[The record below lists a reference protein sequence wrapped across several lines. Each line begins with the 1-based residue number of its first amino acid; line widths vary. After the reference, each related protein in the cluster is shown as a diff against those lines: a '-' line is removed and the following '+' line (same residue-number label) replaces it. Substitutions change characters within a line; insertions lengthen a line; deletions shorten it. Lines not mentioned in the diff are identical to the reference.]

1 MSVSRRKLI
10 PALGLL
16 GSVLSA
22 IAVALTGDFVT
33 AAGIVTAAL
42 SSSEVVSR

>member
-1 MSVSRRKLI
+1 MTVSRRKLV

-33 AAGIVTAAL
+33 AAGIVAAAF
-42 SSSEVVSR
+42 SSSEVMSR